1 MLNIPDGTWFS
12 FYRINPMSVVEVES
26 PVQLHP
32 QYGTRKKTKS
42 PQERARAA
50 KRQEHA
56 GDPFDLKVMAIHNL
70 RVRVKSLAEESRILR
85 KEEKRAGI
93 RYQEYLWYRRTGTL
107 RRDIRHANLALAF
120 VRGRKYREVEQHT
133 LYVASNAVM
142 PVLIAKFLRE
152 AHPDVTWAQNNV
164 FIDVVHWLES

>member
-1 MLNIPDGTWFS
+1 
-12 FYRINPMSVVEVES
+12 MSVAELES

-42 PQERARAA
+42 PKERARAA

-70 RVRVKSLAEESRILR
+70 RVRIKSLAEESRILR

-93 RYQEYLWYRRTGTL
+93 RYQWILHERRTRSL
-107 RRDIRHANLALAF
+107 RAGIRNAGLALAF
-120 VRGRKYREVEQHT
+120 LRGRKRQEVEPRILKHE
-133 LYVASNAVM
+133 VSAVFVM
-142 PVLIAKFLRE
+142 RCLRE
-152 AHPDVTWAQNNV
+152 AFLDSTWEQSISVLDVMR
-164 FIDVVHWLES
+164 WLES